1 MKIQIG
7 KHECHVRLEDS
18 YKNYTNIERTRH
30 CNAEYELF
38 VLLDGSC
45 TLEVEEQCYEL
56 KRGEGL
62 FVLPS
67 RFHCPVSLSE
77 NARLLVLPF
86 AIKDKPFDIA
96 RDCVRLSLSAFAMS
110 AAKNFLSELKT
121 DAPFRID
128 AVSALCSLL
137 IVEAFRLIGYGEDGG
152 KMAASKQSKHRLDLI
167 DNFFDKQ
174 LSADASEEELAR
186 QLHLSRR
193 QLNRIL
199 VASYGMCFREK
210 LLRSKMDR
218 AAFLLRKTE
227 KSISEIAEDV
237 GYLSVTAFFKAFK
250 ARHGIS
256 PKKYRESFYKA
267 QNV

>member
-18 YKNYTNIERTRH
+18 YKTYTNIERTRH

-38 VLLDGSC
+38 VLLNGDC
-45 TLEVEEQCYEL
+45 TFEVEERCYEL
-56 KRGEGL
+56 KQGEGL

-67 RFHCPVSLSE
+67 RFHCPVFLSE

-96 RDCVRLSLSAFAMS
+96 RDCIRLSLSPFALS
-110 AAKNFLSELKT
+110 AAEKFLAELENDT
-121 DAPFRID
+121 PFRFD
-128 AVSALCSLL
+128 TVCALCSLL
-137 IVEAFRLIGYGEDGG
+137 LIEAFRLIGYGEESR
-152 KMAASKQSKHRLDLI
+152 KATTSTQSKHRLDLI

-174 LSADASEEELAR
+174 LSADANEEELAR

-237 GYLSVTAFFKAFK
+237 GYLSITAFFKAFK
-250 ARHGIS
+250 ARHGVS
-256 PKKYRESFYKA
+256 PKRYRESFYKSE
-267 QNV
+267 NV